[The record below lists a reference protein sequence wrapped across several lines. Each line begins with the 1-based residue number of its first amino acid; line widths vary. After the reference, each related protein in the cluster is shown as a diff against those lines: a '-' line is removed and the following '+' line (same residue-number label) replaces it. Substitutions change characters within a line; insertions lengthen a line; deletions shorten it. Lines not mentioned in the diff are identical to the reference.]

1 MSSRKSS
8 LVDFWIIAEMG
19 SLSPNGNSWGVTPVT
34 DDELPTVPTTP
45 SKAIPSAPVTRIMVR
60 DLSSS
65 LVPQLASKSRRLNI
79 EMCMIC
85 GVPIKMKTTQS
96 DEFSIFRRVVRSR
109 GITIRGDGLRCRVLF

>member
-1 MSSRKSS
+1 MT
-8 LVDFWIIAEMG
+8 AAMG
-19 SLSPNGNSWGVTPVT
+19 SLSLNENSWGVTPVT
-34 DDELPTVPTTP
+34 DDELAAVPTTP

-96 DEFSIFRRVVRSR
+96 DEFSTFRRVVRSR